1 MTCHFIES
9 RTRRYVKWY
18 GLLSFARNLSAKYGK
33 KILDTATK
41 TGLGAVKTV
50 SKLWKQNL
58 YLKQIQKCWGNSY
71 SYSKKRWNIE
81 QIKTSIL
88 KWNIKKYIN
97 F

>member
-41 TGLGAVKTV
+41 TGLGAVKTG
-50 SKLWKQNL
+50 SKLWNQNL
-58 YLKQIQKCWGNSY
+58 YLKQIQKCWGN
-71 SYSKKRWNIE
+71 RNIK

-88 KWNIKKYIN
+88 KWNIKKYLN